1 MAKNFIQDGN
11 TISFPAPYA
20 VESGA
25 GALIGA
31 TFGVSLAKL
40 ASGEVGQFSLEDV
53 WQLPKATGAA
63 ANLGAKAYWNDTN
76 KNVTASSSGNTLI
89 GVFVP
94 ATPAQTTAY
103 ASGDTL
109 ANVRLHGAF

>member
-1 MAKNFIQDGN
+1 MAKNYIQEGD
-11 TISFPAPYA
+11 TIPFPAPYA
-20 VESGA
+20 VASGA
-25 GALIGA
+25 GALIGSV
-31 TFGVSLAKL
+31 FGVSLAIL
-40 ASGEVGQFSLEDV
+40 AANEVGQFSLVGV

-63 ANLGAKAYWNDTN
+63 ASLGAKAYWNDTN
-76 KNVTASSSGNTLI
+76 KNVTASASGNTLI

-109 ANVRLHGAF
+109 ANVRLNGAF